1 MQIYRENKGKEWKKF
16 VQFKEMQVEVKVNRQ
31 WMNNYKQISKFLN
44 QMEWIGICQYNAIII
59 KLNSRSHDSDHD
71 NMMHVVQLS
80 GNQLYSWLQATASK
94 SRSVIRIR
102 LTKAKGF
109 YFLYVCKNII

>member
-1 MQIYRENKGKEWKKF
+1 
-16 VQFKEMQVEVKVNRQ
+16 
-31 WMNNYKQISKFLN
+31 MNNYKQISKFLN

-80 GNQLYSWLQATASK
+80 GNQLYS
-94 SRSVIRIR
+94 
-102 LTKAKGF
+102 
-109 YFLYVCKNII
+109 